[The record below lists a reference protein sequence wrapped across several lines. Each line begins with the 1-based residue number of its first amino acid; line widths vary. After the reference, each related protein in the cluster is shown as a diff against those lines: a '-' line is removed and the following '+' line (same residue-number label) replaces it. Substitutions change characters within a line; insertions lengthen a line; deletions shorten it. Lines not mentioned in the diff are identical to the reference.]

1 MTKKKL
7 VLAKETL
14 AHLEARGLRAAHG
27 AYSVETCDRC
37 TDWVTCWNT
46 CESCDTCPPWCII
59 SETLCIS
66 ACESVC
72 PDCW

>member
-1 MTKKKL
+1 MKKKL
-7 VLAKETL
+7 TLSKETL
-14 AHLEARGLRAAHG
+14 ERLGTRQMRPAVGGWTEN
-27 AYSVETCDRC
+27 TCDRC
-37 TDWVTCWNT
+37 TDWITCWGT

-59 SETLCIS
+59 SETLCLT